1 MIVSLAWRNV
11 WRNKTRSFAV
21 ILALTMGLFG
31 ALFIASMSN
40 GMVDKWIKN
49 AVENEISDI
58 QIHQAQY
65 LIMEELGLTMGEKG
79 LSETLKKDKNIRTF
93 TTRIKTEAMAMT
105 ANNSTQV
112 SLMGIDPDQ
121 EKEVTGVHKSMI
133 EGQYLEGQSKFKPII
148 ISERLAEKL
157 KVRLKSKIIFT
168 LADKTGNMAYENF
181 KVNGIFDTNST
192 LFDDRNVFVRKSDLQ
207 KILKLDDG
215 QIHEAALRIT
225 HPDALKSTAN
235 ELQQTFPDYKIQD
248 WKVINP
254 MLSMSGSMMKLFNYI
269 LVGIVL
275 IALIFGIINTM
286 LMVILERTKE
296 IGMLRSLGMSKR
308 KIAKMITL
316 ETIFLC
322 LVGGVTGNLLALAAI
337 EYFSSAGMHFE
348 SFKEGM
354 EQFGMSAHIYPKLD
368 YSFYLMITLMVV
380 FTAILSSI
388 FPIIRA
394 FKLNPALAIRD

>member
-1 MIVSLAWRNV
+1 MITSLAWRNV

-49 AVENEISDI
+49 AIENEISDI
-58 QIHQAQY
+58 QIHDKQY
-65 LIMEELGLTMGEKG
+65 LIMEELGLTMDESAMAAT
-79 LSETLKKDKNIRTF
+79 LSKNENIRTF
-93 TTRIKTEAMAMT
+93 TSRIKTDAMAMT

-112 SLMGIDPDQ
+112 SLIGIDPER
-121 EKEVTGVHKSMI
+121 EKEVTTVHTYLI
-133 EGQYLEGQSKFKPII
+133 DGEYLESTSTFKPII

-168 LADKTGNMAYENF
+168 LADQTGNMAYENF

-192 LFDDRNVFVRKSDLQ
+192 MFDDRNVFVRKSDLR
-207 KILKLDDG
+207 KILKLPEG
-215 QIHEAALRIT
+215 QAHEVALRVKD
-225 HPDALKSTAN
+225 PEALSSTVSL
-235 ELQQTFPDYKIQD
+235 LQQTFSDYKTQD
-248 WKVINP
+248 WKEINP
-254 MLSMSGSMMKLFNYI
+254 TLSMSGSMMSLFNYI

-286 LMVILERTKE
+286 LMAILERTKE
-296 IGMLRSLGMSKR
+296 IGMLRSLGMSKK

-322 LVGGVTGNLLALAAI
+322 LVGGIVGNLLALVSI
-337 EYFSSAGMHFE
+337 EYYGQVGMHFE

-354 EQFGMSAHIYPKLD
+354 EQFGMSAYIYPKLD
-368 YSFYLMITLMVV
+368 YSFYLIITCMVI
-380 FTAILSSI
+380 FTAVLSSI

>member
-1 MIVSLAWRNV
+1 MITSLAWRNV
-11 WRNKTRSFAV
+11 WRNKTRSLAV

-49 AVENEISDI
+49 AIENEISEI
-58 QIHQAQY
+58 QIHHAQY
-65 LIMEELGLTMGEKG
+65 LIMEELDLTMDEKALTG
-79 LSETLKKDKNIRTF
+79 VLENNTSIRAF
-93 TTRIKTEAMAMT
+93 TTRLKTEAMAMT

-112 SLMGIDPDQ
+112 SLIGIEPAQ
-121 EKEVTGVHKSMI
+121 EKLVTGIAQSIIDGK
-133 EGQYLEGQSKFKPII
+133 YLDTQSKFKPII

-181 KVNGIFDTNST
+181 KVNGIFDTNSSM
-192 LFDDRNVFVRKSDLQ
+192 FDDRNVFVRKTDLQ
-207 KILKLDDG
+207 QILKLDDG
-215 QIHEAALRIT
+215 QIHEVALRLLAPEEMDQT
-225 HPDALKSTAN
+225 VES
-235 ELQQTFPDYKIQD
+235 LQRTFSDYKTES
-248 WKVINP
+248 WKDINP
-254 MLSMSGSMMKLFNYI
+254 TLSMSGSMMKLFNYI

-296 IGMLRSLGMSKR
+296 IGMLRSLGMSKQ

-322 LVGGVTGNLLALAAI
+322 LVGGLMGNLFALISI
-337 EYFSSAGMHFE
+337 EYFGHVGMHFE

-354 EQFGMSAHIYPKLD
+354 EQFGLSAYIYPKLD
-368 YSFYLMITLMVV
+368 YSFYVIITLMVI
-380 FTAILSSI
+380 FTAVLSSI

>member
-49 AVENEISDI
+49 TIENEISDI
-58 QIHQAQY
+58 QIHNKQY
-65 LIMEELGLTMGEKG
+65 LIMEELQLTMDEKE
-79 LSETLKKDKNIRTF
+79 LASVLKNNENVRSF
-93 TTRIKTEAMAMT
+93 TSRIKTDAMAMT
-105 ANNSTQV
+105 ANNSSQV
-112 SLMGIDPDQ
+112 ALFGIDPSQ
-121 EKEVTGVHKSMI
+121 EREVTGVYSQMI
-133 EGQYLEGQSKFKPII
+133 EGEYLNTDSRFKPII

-168 LADKTGNMAYENF
+168 LADKTGNMVYENF
-181 KVNGIFDTNST
+181 KVNGIFDTNNT
-192 LFDDRNVFVRKSDLQ
+192 MFDDRNVFVRKDDLK
-207 KILKLDDG
+207 KILKLEEG
-215 QIHEAALRIT
+215 QVHELAIRVTTQEVLAGT
-225 HPDALKSTAN
+225 VAV
-235 ELQQTFPDYKIQD
+235 LQHTFEEYKTQD
-248 WKVINP
+248 WKEINP
-254 MLSMSGSMMKLFNYI
+254 TLNMSGGLMKMFNYI

-296 IGMLRSLGMSKR
+296 IGMLRSLGMRKK
-308 KIAKMITL
+308 KIAQMITL

-322 LVGGVTGNLLALAAI
+322 LVGGVMGNLLALVAI
-337 EYFSSAGMHFE
+337 EYFGRVGMHFE

-354 EQFGMSAHIYPKLD
+354 EQFGMSAEVYPSLE
-368 YSFYLMITLMVV
+368 YSFYVIITAMVIVTAV
-380 FTAILSSI
+380 FSSI

>member
-40 GMVDKWIKN
+40 GMVDKWIKSTI
-49 AVENEISDI
+49 ENDISDI
-58 QIHQAQY
+58 QIHNKQY
-65 LIMEELGLTMGEKG
+65 LIMEELQLTMDEKE
-79 LSETLKKDKNIRTF
+79 LIPVLKSNESVRSF
-93 TTRIKTEAMAMT
+93 TSRIKTDAMAMT
-105 ANNSTQV
+105 ANNSAQV
-112 SLMGIDPDQ
+112 ALFGVDPDQ
-121 EKEVTGVHKSMI
+121 EKGVTGIYDHMI
-133 EGQYLEGQSKFKPII
+133 EGQYLKGGSKYKPII

-168 LADKTGNMAYENF
+168 LADKTGDMVYENF

-192 LFDDRNVFVRKSDLQ
+192 MFDDRNVFVSKDDLK
-207 KILKLDDG
+207 KILKLDN
-215 QIHEAALRIT
+215 QQVHEIAIRVTDQEALS
-225 HPDALKSTAN
+225 STVSV
-235 ELQQTFPDYKIQD
+235 LQHTFEEYKTED
-248 WKVINP
+248 WKEISP
-254 MLSMSGSMMKLFNYI
+254 TLSMSGSLMKMFNYI

-296 IGMLRSLGMSKR
+296 IGMLRSLGMRKK
-308 KIAKMITL
+308 KIAQMITL

-322 LVGGVTGNLLALAAI
+322 LVGGVMGNLFALVSI
-337 EYFSSAGMHFE
+337 EYFGRVGMHFE

-354 EQFGMSAHIYPKLD
+354 EQFGMSAEVYPSLD
-368 YSFYLMITLMVV
+368 YSFYVIITAMVIVTAV
-380 FTAILSSI
+380 FSSI

>member
-1 MIVSLAWRNV
+1 MIASLAWRNV

-49 AVENEISDI
+49 AIENEISDV

-65 LIMEELGLTMGEKG
+65 LIMEELGLTMGEKE
-79 LSETLKKDKNIRTF
+79 LASVLKKNTNVRSYTSRIR
-93 TTRIKTEAMAMT
+93 TEAMAMT

-112 SLMGIDPDQ
+112 SLIGIDPEE
-121 EKEVTGVHKSMI
+121 EKKVTEVHQFMI
-133 EGQYLEGQSKFKPII
+133 DGQYLETKSKFKPII

-192 LFDDRNVFVRKSDLQ
+192 MFDDRNVFVRKSDLQ
-207 KILKLDDG
+207 KILKLEDG
-215 QIHEAALRIT
+215 QVHEVALRVTSPEI
-225 HPDALKSTAN
+225 LESTVN
-235 ELQQTFPDYKIQD
+235 VLQHTFPDFKIRD

-254 MLSMSGSMMKLFNYI
+254 TLSMSGSMMTLFNYI

-322 LVGGVTGNLLALAAI
+322 LVGGVMGNLLALGAI
-337 EYFSSAGMHFE
+337 EYFGSAGMHFE

-368 YSFYLMITLMVV
+368 YSFYAIITLMVV
-380 FTAILSSI
+380 FTAVLSSI